1 MERNERRSTGLLVA
15 GAKHCDRRRGVG
27 LLQTRFV
34 AASGLSDRA
43 RRIHGKPTFAARRVK
58 NILLLPSCW
67 CSSPGAKLTLLEEED
82 NTLSEVGSGE
92 DRDRRQR
99 AHGVVRTLESLHLE
113 GSDIDAETM
122 AIAQRYVDGEI
133 TLDELT
139 AAIETR
145 SRDES

>member
-1 MERNERRSTGLLVA
+1 MGQNT
-15 GAKHCDRRRGVG
+15 
-27 LLQTRFV
+27 
-34 AASGLSDRA
+34 
-43 RRIHGKPTFAARRVK
+43 
-58 NILLLPSCW
+58 LLLPS

-82 NTLSEVGSGE
+82 IELSEVGCSGE
-92 DRDRRQR
+92 DLDRRRR
-99 AHGVVRTLESLHLE
+99 AHDVARALESLHLE

-145 SRDES
+145 SRDVS